1 MTNNNYNDTVI
12 STRVRVARN
21 IKDIAFPHRLSKA
34 DKLNVIELVR
44 SALLESNTVIA
55 NDFKLIKMWEIS
67 QIEALTLVEKHLISP
82 EFIKNTEGRAVLIN
96 KDETISIMINEEDHI
111 RLQVIMSGFE
121 PEKALDLTDKLD
133 TLLDERLN
141 FAFNEK
147 LGYLTQCPTNLGTG
161 LRASVMLHLPAIQST
176 NAISRIANNLS
187 KLGLTIRGIYGE
199 GTEPVGAIYQ
209 LSNQVSLGIN
219 EKSAVDNLKN
229 IAIQLIN
236 LEKQE
241 QEHLLQNI
249 DIQDKI
255 SRSLGL
261 LKYCRSISHSESMQL
276 LSNIK
281 LGIISGEIDNI
292 TLDDINKLI
301 IQIQPAN
308 LMKLVGR
315 ELTLIERDKERANLI
330 RNSI

>member
-1 MTNNNYNDTVI
+1 MMNNNYNDTVI
-12 STRVRVARN
+12 STRVRLARN
-21 IKDIAFPHRLSKA
+21 INDIAFPHRLSKSE
-34 DKLNVIELVR
+34 KLNVIELVR
-44 SALLESNTVIA
+44 SALLDSNTVIA
-55 NDFKLIKMWEIS
+55 NDFDLIKMWELSKID
-67 QIEALTLVEKHLISP
+67 ALALVEKHLISP

-96 KDETISIMINEEDHI
+96 KDETVSIMINEEDHI
-111 RLQVIMSGFE
+111 RLQVIMQGFE

-133 TLLDERLN
+133 TLLDERLH
-141 FAFNEK
+141 FAFNER

-161 LRASVMLHLPAIQST
+161 LRVSVMLHLPAIKST
-176 NAISRIANNLS
+176 NAINRIANNLS
-187 KLGLTIRGIYGE
+187 KLGMTIRGIYGE
-199 GTEPVGAIYQ
+199 GSEPVGSMYQ
-209 LSNQVSLGIN
+209 LSNQVSLGIS
-219 EKSAVDNLKN
+219 EKAAVDNLKN

-241 QEHLLQNI
+241 QENLLKNI

-255 SRSLGL
+255 ARSLGL
-261 LKYCRSISHSESMQL
+261 LKFCRSISHSESMQL

-292 TLDDINKLI
+292 SIEDINKLI

-308 LMKLVGR
+308 IMKLAGR
-315 ELTLIERDKERANLI
+315 ELTPAERDKERANLI